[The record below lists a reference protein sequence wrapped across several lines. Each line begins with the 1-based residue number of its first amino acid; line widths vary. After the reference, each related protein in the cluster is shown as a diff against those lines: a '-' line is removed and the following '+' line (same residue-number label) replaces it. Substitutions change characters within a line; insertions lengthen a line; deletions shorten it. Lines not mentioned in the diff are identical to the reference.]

1 MNERLKKLR
10 KSLDLTQQAFA
21 DRIGISRGNI
31 AAYEVGKNAI
41 SDAVIS
47 LICREFDIN
56 EEWLRDGTGEMKRTL
71 TRDEEI
77 ISFIGKMQLFP
88 DNSYKKRF
96 ISMLSRLDEN
106 DWKTLEKMAILMLS
120 KEGKKED

>member
-10 KSLDLTQQAFA
+10 KSLNLTQQAFA

-56 EEWLRDGTGEMKRTL
+56 EEWLRNGTGEMKRTL

-77 ISFIGKMQLFP
+77 ISFIGKMQLSP

-96 ISMLSRLDEN
+96 ISMLSRLDES
-106 DWKTLEKMAILMLS
+106 DWKTLEKMAILMLN
-120 KEGKKED
+120 KEEKKED

>member
-56 EEWLRDGTGEMKRTL
+56 EDWLRDGTGEMKRTL

-77 ISFIGKMQLFP
+77 ISFIGKMQLSP
-88 DNSYKKRF
+88 DNSYKKKIYF
-96 ISMLSRLDEN
+96 NVIQ
-106 DWKTLEKMAILMLS
+106 I
-120 KEGKKED
+120 G

>member
-1 MNERLKKLR
+1 MNERLKQLR

-21 DRIGISRGNI
+21 DRLGISRGNI

-47 LICREFDIN
+47 LICREFDVN
-56 EEWLRDGTGEMKRTL
+56 EEWLRTGNGEMMRSL

-77 ISFIGKMQLFP
+77 ISFIGKVQLSP
-88 DNSYKKRF
+88 DDTYKKRF
-96 ISMLSRLDEN
+96 ISMLSKLDES
-106 DWKTLEKMAILMLS
+106 DWETLEKMALLMLD
-120 KEGKKED
+120 KEEKKED